1 MLPDF
6 LIIGAQKSATTYVQA
21 RLREHPDVFIPP
33 GEVPFFESPDYDQQP
48 IGALEQIYAQAGS
61 VQARGLKRPNYLHKP
76 ECPERIYRHMPDA
89 KLIVVL
95 RDYIDRTISA
105 YYHQAWYGFAPI
117 KDINEGLPEVIQGKH
132 QKRYPRAKEIIDF
145 GYYYEHLQRYLQWF
159 SRDQLLIVL
168 QEDLHREPLETL
180 YQIQR
185 FVGVREY
192 HQPESLTRSAN
203 VTTYSLVRIQMRR
216 LMNPLAFTYSPD
228 RMRLH
233 KRTSMNWLQRAT
245 YGVLN
250 RFDRRV
256 LARIFRGDKPA
267 LNADVQAMLSHLYT
281 EDALLL
287 EQLLGRSLR
296 HWKVF
301 QAPPTT
307 P

>member
-6 LIIGAQKSATTYVQA
+6 LIIGAQKAATTYVQA

-33 GEVPFFESPDYDQQP
+33 GELPFFESPEYDQQP
-48 IGALEQIYAQAGS
+48 IEALEQIYAQADNA
-61 VQARGLKRPNYLHKP
+61 QARGLKRPSYLHRP
-76 ECPERIYRHMPDA
+76 ECPEHIHRHIPDA

-95 RDYIDRTISA
+95 RDYIDRAVSA
-105 YYHQAWYGFAPI
+105 YYHQAWYGSAPT

-132 QKRYPRAKEIIDF
+132 QQRYPRAKEIIDF
-145 GYYYEHLQRYLQWF
+145 GYYYKHLQRYVQWF
-159 SRDQLLIVL
+159 SRDQLLILL
-168 QEDLHREPLETL
+168 QEDLHKEPLETL

-192 HQPESLTRSAN
+192 HQSETLTSSAN
-203 VTTYSLVRIQMRR
+203 ATTYSLFRIQMRR

-233 KRTSMNWLQRAT
+233 KRTNMNWLQRAT
-245 YGVLN
+245 YGALN
-250 RFDRRV
+250 RFDWWV
-256 LARIFRGDKPA
+256 LARIFRGDKPT
-267 LNADVQAMLSHLYT
+267 LNADVQALLSHLYK

-287 EQLLGRSLR
+287 EQFLGRSLR

-301 QAPPTT
+301 QAPPTI